1 MSGGGGA
8 DKNKQPAKN
17 KSPCGGKPAAGNSG
31 AGGSG
36 GSGRKKKGKCH
47 FCGKLG
53 HWKKD
58 CWSYLEKQGQ
68 QGKKEQANLVR
79 EGGDEHEQ
87 GMFMAMVTPGTA
99 AEPRAIP

>member
-1 MSGGGGA
+1 M
-8 DKNKQPAKN
+8 QPAKN
-17 KSPCGGKPAAGNSG
+17 KSPCGGKPAAGNGG

-68 QGKKEQANLVR
+68 KGKKEQANLVR

-87 GMFMAMVTPGTA
+87 GLFMAMVTPA
-99 AEPRAIP
+99 QRLNQWHHRQFFSMKKR